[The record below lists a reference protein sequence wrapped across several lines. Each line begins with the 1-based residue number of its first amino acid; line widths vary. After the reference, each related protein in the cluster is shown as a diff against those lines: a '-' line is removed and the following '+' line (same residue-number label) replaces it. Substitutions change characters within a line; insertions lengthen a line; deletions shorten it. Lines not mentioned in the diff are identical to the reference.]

1 MTDPAIPDTE
11 TIEGLRNELAAMTAE
26 RDAYRRGVEEAKRLC
41 HKGLAKHDSL
51 SLILCDFLTKIDK
64 AMEPFK

>member
-26 RDAYRRGVEEAKRLC
+26 RDAYRRGADVAKRCIRL
-41 HKGLAKHDSL
+41 
-51 SLILCDFLTKIDK
+51 FLGEDNWVTRAIDK
-64 AMEPFK
+64 AMEPFE

>member
-26 RDAYRRGVEEAKRLC
+26 RDAYRRGVEEAKRL
-41 HKGLAKHDSL
+41 HHNYAYAVGS
-51 SLILCDFLTKIDK
+51 ILENFSAQMDK
-64 AMEPFK
+64 AMEPFE